1 MPAAANEIGMVI
13 GFLLFIVFP
22 LFVVVSAAR
31 QGQHGLATLT
41 FVTTFVGLGPLVGLL
56 TLLRMNHKI

>member
-13 GFLLFIVFP
+13 GFLVFIVFP
-22 LFVVVSAAR
+22 LFVVVSAVR
-31 QGQHGLATLT
+31 QGQQGLAVLT

-56 TLLRMNHKI
+56 TLLRLNRRI